1 MMNLDQVR
9 VGEGVVGAKKHKRKA
24 KDKTPEMDDN
34 KDSGPPS
41 LFESDEQE
49 LKIAV
54 PEGWAVNKRRR
65 AGR

>member
-1 MMNLDQVR
+1 MNLDQVR
-9 VGEGVVGAKKHKRKA
+9 VGEGVVGASKRKP

-34 KDSGPPS
+34 KDSSPPS

-54 PEGWAVNKRRR
+54 PKGWTVKKRRN
-65 AGR
+65 GP

>member
-9 VGEGVVGAKKHKRKA
+9 VGEGVVGAKKP

-41 LFESDEQE
+41 LFESDEQP

-54 PEGWAVNKRRR
+54 PEGWAVNKR
-65 AGR
+65 G